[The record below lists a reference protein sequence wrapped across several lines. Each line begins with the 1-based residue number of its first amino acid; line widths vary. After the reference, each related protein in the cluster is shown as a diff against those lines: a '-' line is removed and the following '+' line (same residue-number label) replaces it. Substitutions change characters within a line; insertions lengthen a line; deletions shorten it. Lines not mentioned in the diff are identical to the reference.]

1 MTTTTPY
8 AARTSGHS
16 APGASARAPIA
27 IRRRAKDWRGWLF
40 TGPFAFVFVFVFIT
54 PLLYALWLSLFQNQ
68 LVGGNSFVGLANYV
82 TAFQDPSFWDG
93 FGRVFGF
100 LLIQVPVMLLLA
112 MVAALAIDSARLY
125 ATGLFRVVIFLP
137 YAVPA
142 VVAVLMWGFLYS
154 DNFGLTASINDW
166 LGHAVLQPFARQWV
180 TASIGNIVT
189 WEYVGYNMVI
199 FYSALRTIPTELYEA
214 AEIDGARGW
223 QVVRAIK
230 LPAIRGAIVIATIFS
245 IIGSFQLFNE
255 PNVLQPLANNVITS
269 NFTPNMY
276 AYNLSFA
283 GQQYNYSATVAII
296 MGVIT
301 AVIAY
306 VVQMRGSRKED
317 R

>member
-1 MTTTTPY
+1 MSATLIRIPSQSGKPRTV
-8 AARTSGHS
+8 AR
-16 APGASARAPIA
+16 PVPR
-27 IRRRAKDWRGWLF
+27 WRKNLQGWLF
-40 TGPFAFVFVFVFIT
+40 AWPFAVVFVFAFVA
-54 PLLYALWLSLFQNQ
+54 PLLYALWLSLFQNR
-68 LVGGNSFVGLANYV
+68 LVGGNSFVGLENYATV
-82 TAFQDPSFWDG
+82 LRDPAFWDG

-100 LLIQVPVMLLLA
+100 LLVQVPVMLLLA
-112 MVAALAIDSARLY
+112 LAAALAIDSARLY

-166 LGHAVLQPFARQWV
+166 LGSDVLRPFARDWIIV
-180 TASIGNIVT
+180 SIGNIVT
-189 WEYVGYNMVI
+189 WEFVGYNMVI
-199 FYSALRTIPTELYEA
+199 FYSALKTIPAELYEA
-214 AEIDGARGW
+214 AALDGAGPW
-223 QVVRAIK
+223 QVVKAIK
-230 LPAIRGAIVIATIFS
+230 LPAARGAIVIATIFS

-283 GQQYNYSATVAII
+283 GQQYNYSATVAIV
-296 MGVIT
+296 MGLIT

-306 VVQMRGSRKED
+306 VVQIRGTRQED

>member
-1 MTTTTPY
+1 MSITTL
-8 AARTSGHS
+8 AAPPSREPTAVAH
-16 APGASARAPIA
+16 PI
-27 IRRRAKDWRGWLF
+27 RKAKKNWRGWLF
-40 TGPFAFVFVFVFIT
+40 VWPFAVVFLFAFMA
-54 PLLYALWLSLFQNQ
+54 PLLYAVWLSLFQNR
-68 LVGGNSFVGLANYV
+68 LVGGNSFVGLDNYV
-82 TAFQDPSFWDG
+82 TAFQDPAFWDG
-93 FGRVFGF
+93 FGRVFLF
-100 LLIQVPVMLLLA
+100 LVVQVPVMLLLA
-112 MVAALAIDSARLY
+112 LAAALAIDSARLY
-125 ATGLFRVVIFLP
+125 ATGLFRVVLFLP

-166 LGHAVLQPFARQWV
+166 LGSDVLQPFAPSWV
-180 TASIGNIVT
+180 TVSIGNIVT

-199 FYSALRTIPTELYEA
+199 FYSALKTIPTELYEA
-214 AEIDGARGW
+214 AELDGANSW

-230 LPAIRGAIVIATIFS
+230 LPAARGAIVIATIFS

-255 PNVLQPLANNVITS
+255 PNVLKPLANNVITS
-269 NFTPNMY
+269 HFTPNMY

-301 AVIAY
+301 AAIAY
-306 VVQMRGSRKED
+306 VVQMRGTRQED